1 MEMESLKMRLAATS
15 LRATPERGPG
25 RGFTLIE
32 MVAVLAIFSLIMVI
46 AIPSYV
52 ESVRKCQRTDATA
65 ALRDLANRLERYY
78 SDNNTYATAT
88 IASGASTDVL
98 PTAVTREGF
107 YSLSITSQSATTWTI
122 QATRVATGPVAN
134 DTRCGDF
141 TLTSTDIRG
150 VTGTQPWSS
159 CW

>member
-1 MEMESLKMRLAATS
+1 MEMEYPKMRPVPTS
-15 LRATPERGPG
+15 LPAPPERGG
-25 RGFTLIE
+25 LRGFTLIE

-52 ESVRKCQRTDATA
+52 ESVRKGQRTDATA

-88 IASGASTDVL
+88 IATGGSTDVL
-98 PTAVTREGF
+98 PTATTREGF
-107 YSLSITSQSATTWTI
+107 YALSITAQSATTWTI
-122 QATRVATGPVAN
+122 QATRVSTGPVAN